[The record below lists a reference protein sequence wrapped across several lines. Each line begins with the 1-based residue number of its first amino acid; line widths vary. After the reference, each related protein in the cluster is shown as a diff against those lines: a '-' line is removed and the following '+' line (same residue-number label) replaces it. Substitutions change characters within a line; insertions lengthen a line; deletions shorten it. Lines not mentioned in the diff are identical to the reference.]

1 MASSMLHFA
10 LLATVAS
17 KCPTP
22 EENMQNL
29 TVDYDAQAHPG
40 LMTSE
45 SVTVKVM
52 LYIMSLVSV
61 DQKEQ
66 QMEVHGFYRTQ
77 WVDQR
82 LAMAERFK
90 GCDLVTLPLS
100 SLGSP
105 IWQPDIYF
113 DNSVSEWYGLGSV
126 TLYPQG
132 QVFRTQR
139 FFHRF
144 VCPMTFTRLP
154 FDHQHCTIK
163 MGSYSFGVKDL
174 NITSYDAGG
183 VALPSD
189 YKGNEEFLVTSA
201 TSKVMLEVYDGTG
214 EESGYSYLII
224 QLTLSR
230 LSDCFMWFVVV
241 TGVLFI
247 LVTYSG
253 LFIDRKV
260 APARVAMAVI
270 PVLIMLNL
278 ETSVRDS
285 LPPLNTSTWLTGIIF
300 LMKAFCLSAVFEYGV
315 VSYLLQQET
324 VHAEKFLAFKQLAAM
339 IKRKEGQSSSKQLE
353 FPVPSGK
360 EVELVKPQLHQFPE
374 GPNFLDITP
383 VIESETPV
391 ALNSDSRCISRRSR
405 TVAHAESMMMLEKS
419 FAEAWRFFDLDNS
432 GKLDQREVQVGFR
445 RLGQYWS
452 HRQVSAIFTEL
463 GIGDRDTMNK
473 QDFKTFFM
481 DVENYLPPKLQC
493 SFWEQPP
500 SLQVD
505 KAFRWLYLIAMICGT
520 VTYVVG
526 YFIGDTQLTTKMD

>member
-1 MASSMLHFA
+1 
-10 LLATVAS
+10 
-17 KCPTP
+17 
-22 EENMQNL
+22 
-29 TVDYDAQAHPG
+29 
-40 LMTSE
+40 
-45 SVTVKVM
+45 
-52 LYIMSLVSV
+52 
-61 DQKEQ
+61 
-66 QMEVHGFYRTQ
+66 
-77 WVDQR
+77 
-82 LAMAERFK
+82 
-90 GCDLVTLPLS
+90 
-100 SLGSP
+100 
-105 IWQPDIYF
+105 
-113 DNSVSEWYGLGSV
+113 
-126 TLYPQG
+126 
-132 QVFRTQR
+132 
-139 FFHRF
+139 
-144 VCPMTFTRLP
+144 
-154 FDHQHCTIK
+154 
-163 MGSYSFGVKDL
+163 
-174 NITSYDAGG
+174 
-183 VALPSD
+183 
-189 YKGNEEFLVTSA
+189 
-201 TSKVMLEVYDGTG
+201 
-214 EESGYSYLII
+214 
-224 QLTLSR
+224 
-230 LSDCFMWFVVV
+230 MWFVVV

-360 EVELVKPQLHQFPE
+360 EVELVKPQLHQFPEGEEQLEKKRGIHIDHLAQLDQAPSE

>member
-1 MASSMLHFA
+1 
-10 LLATVAS
+10 
-17 KCPTP
+17 
-22 EENMQNL
+22 
-29 TVDYDAQAHPG
+29 
-40 LMTSE
+40 
-45 SVTVKVM
+45 
-52 LYIMSLVSV
+52 
-61 DQKEQ
+61 
-66 QMEVHGFYRTQ
+66 
-77 WVDQR
+77 
-82 LAMAERFK
+82 
-90 GCDLVTLPLS
+90 
-100 SLGSP
+100 
-105 IWQPDIYF
+105 
-113 DNSVSEWYGLGSV
+113 
-126 TLYPQG
+126 
-132 QVFRTQR
+132 
-139 FFHRF
+139 
-144 VCPMTFTRLP
+144 
-154 FDHQHCTIK
+154 
-163 MGSYSFGVKDL
+163 
-174 NITSYDAGG
+174 
-183 VALPSD
+183 
-189 YKGNEEFLVTSA
+189 
-201 TSKVMLEVYDGTG
+201 
-214 EESGYSYLII
+214 
-224 QLTLSR
+224 
-230 LSDCFMWFVVV
+230 MWFVVV

-324 VHAEKFLAFKQLAAM
+324 VHAEKFLAFKQLA
-339 IKRKEGQSSSKQLE
+339 
-353 FPVPSGK
+353 GK
-360 EVELVKPQLHQFPE
+360 EVELVKPQLHQFPEGEEQVEKKRGIDIDHLAQLDQAPSE